1 MVAIVTS
8 DEQQI
13 AKRRLRH
20 IAHIIGI
27 AFAIFVYLAVFLIT
41 GDVDLVYALIAAAG
55 LGLTVWLLAL
65 WYVENHLGSG

>member
-1 MVAIVTS
+1 MDVVTLE
-8 DEQQI
+8 EQQS

-27 AFAIFVYLAVFLIT
+27 AFAIFVYLAVFVIT

-55 LGLTVWLLAL
+55 LGLAVWLVTL
-65 WYVENHLGSG
+65 WYVENHHSSG